1 MSVIIISFKHK
12 FRKKMSKQNSKI
24 KKSCQ
29 TIFPMGFGI
38 KKLEDRIIILDF
50 IDTDYNE
57 DDDDEIIASIAMT
70 EEKVKYLI
78 DSLKEAINGDK
89 DDTE

>member
-1 MSVIIISFKHK
+1 
-12 FRKKMSKQNSKI
+12 MSKQNSKI

-29 TIFPMGFGI
+29 TIFPIGFGI

-57 DDDDEIIASIAMT
+57 DEDDEIIASIAMT
-70 EEKVKYLI
+70 EEKAKYLI
-78 DSLKEAINGDK
+78 ESLKEAINGEK
-89 DDTE
+89 DETE

>member
-1 MSVIIISFKHK
+1 MSN
-12 FRKKMSKQNSKI
+12 QNSKI

-29 TIFPMGFGI
+29 TIFPIGFGI

-57 DDDDEIIASIAMT
+57 DEDDEIIASIAMT
-70 EEKVKYLI
+70 EEKAKYLI
-78 DSLKEAINGDK
+78 ESLKEAINGEK
-89 DDTE
+89 DETE